1 MEDIRKRF
9 VQQMMPYAMEAS
21 RATGVDPRII
31 IGQAALESG
40 YGKSAP
46 GQNYFG
52 IKSHGR
58 AGGQTLATSEYGS
71 GGMYRT
77 NDSFRQY
84 GSMADSA
91 ADYAKFINENK
102 RYSGLRQ
109 AQGLDAQLAELQ
121 KSGYATDPN
130 YAAKVGSIARGITID
145 GMPTETAVAQAPAQ
159 AAPVAAPAA
168 ATPAAPAAP
177 VYSADLGT
185 AARWLG
191 NKMAPGLIDAPTP
204 LTPEQVTQ
212 QNADLASYGAA
223 SKGLSGVAGGL
234 LQLAKLAEEPEEE
247 EMRLPPPPQIRQAQF
262 VPLKKMRGLL

>member
-1 MEDIRKRF
+1 MEDMRKRF
-9 VQQMMPYAMEAS
+9 IQQMMPYALEAS

-31 IGQAALESG
+31 IGQAAIETG
-40 YGKSAP
+40 FGKSAP

-52 IKSHGR
+52 IKSHG
-58 AGGQTLATSEYGS
+58 APGGKTLSTSEYGD

-77 NDSFRQY
+77 ADSFRQY

-91 ADYAKFINENK
+91 ADYAKFINENQ

-130 YAAKVGSIARGITID
+130 YSAKVGSIARDINFLD
-145 GMPTETAVAQAPAQ
+145 GTAVAPA
-159 AAPVAAPAA
+159 VAA
-168 ATPAAPAAP
+168 ATPAAP

-191 NKMAPGLIDAPTP
+191 NTIAPSLVDAPTP
-204 LTPEQVTQ
+204 LTTEQAAQ
-212 QNADLASYGAA
+212 QKIDMAQRADMSKGAA
-223 SKGLSGVAGGL
+223 GIASGL
-234 LQLAKLAEEPEEE
+234 LQLAKLAQQPEEDQR
-247 EMRLPPPPQIRQAQF
+247 MPAPAAPQINRGQF
-262 VPLKKMRGLL
+262 RPLPKMRGLLG

>member
-1 MEDIRKRF
+1 MEDFRRRF
-9 VQQMMPYAMEAS
+9 VQQMTPYAVEAS

-31 IGQAALESG
+31 IAQAALESG

-52 IKSHGR
+52 IKSHGQ
-58 AGGQTLATSEYGS
+58 AGGQTLATSEYGD

-77 NDSFRQY
+77 ADSFRQY

-130 YAAKVGSIARGITID
+130 YSAKVGSIARGINLLD
-145 GMPTETAVAQAPAQ
+145 GTAVDTAVAQAPGA
-159 AAPVAAPAA
+159 AAPAAPAA
-168 ATPAAPAAP
+168 AKPAAP

-191 NKMAPGLIDAPTP
+191 NKVAPDLVDAPTP
-204 LTPEQVTQ
+204 LTTEQAAQ
-212 QNADLASYGAA
+212 QKIDMAERADMAKGASGIA
-223 SKGLSGVAGGL
+223 SGL
-234 LQLAKLAEEPEEE
+234 LQLAKLAQQPEEE
-247 EMRLPPPPQIRQAQF
+247 QRMPMPAAPQINRGQF
-262 VPLKKMRGLL
+262 RPLPRMRGLLG

>member
-1 MEDIRKRF
+1 MEDFRRRF
-9 VQQMMPYAMEAS
+9 VQQMTPYALEAS

-31 IGQAALESG
+31 IAQAAIESG

-58 AGGQTLATSEYGS
+58 SGGQTLATSEYGD

-77 NDSFRQY
+77 ADSFRQY

-130 YAAKVGSIARGITID
+130 YSAKVGSIAQGINLLD
-145 GMPTETAVAQAPAQ
+145 GTAVDTAAAQAPA
-159 AAPVAAPAA
+159 AASAPAA
-168 ATPAAPAAP
+168 ATPQKP

-191 NKMAPGLIDAPTP
+191 NTIAPSLVDAPTP
-204 LTPEQVTQ
+204 LTTEQAAQ
-212 QNADLASYGAA
+212 QKIDMAQRADMSKGAA
-223 SKGLSGVAGGL
+223 GIASGL
-234 LQLAKLAEEPEEE
+234 LQLAKLAQQPEEE
-247 EMRLPPPPQIRQAQF
+247 ERMPQMQINRGQFRPLP
-262 VPLKKMRGLL
+262 KMRGLLG